1 MAERGQVP
9 GKSMVPLLSASTSLI
24 MSWSS
29 DSEGFWPRDRMTV
42 PSSLVVICPS
52 HGLERVLKP
61 AMVCA
66 WARCVEG
73 GQKKRAGRRIVVMLR
88 GKLTI
93 AILVLLLTTQ
103 LAARPL
109 IARGWNAESRQ
120 TTRVGS
126 GGSLQRGRTPP

>member
-1 MAERGQVP
+1 
-9 GKSMVPLLSASTSLI
+9 MVPLLSASTSLI

-42 PSSLVVICPS
+42 PSSLVVICPN

-66 WARCVEG
+66 WASCVEGG
-73 GQKKRAGRRIVVMLR
+73 GQKKRVGRRIVVMLR

-109 IARGWNAESRQ
+109 TARGWKAESRQ
-120 TTRVGS
+120 TTRVGRR
-126 GGSLQRGRTPP
+126 GSLQRGRTPP